1 MKPLEY
7 IHTQFYQQKN
17 SRDAILD
24 TKNACFSDLYQTVDD
39 LIKKLY
45 GLFVQVQTQ
54 NSKLKTFEETMMQL
68 DEVFTNSANG
78 DNELA
83 NLEVAAEI
91 RKMQQVWM
99 DQIFEM

>member
-1 MKPLEY
+1 MQQNVNATAVKGLFGDGHAHVSHFPANSAGSYKDIPQLTQDETFVAFAGLKPLEY

-45 GLFVQVQTQ
+45 GLFV
-54 NSKLKTFEETMMQL
+54 
-68 DEVFTNSANG
+68 
-78 DNELA
+78 
-83 NLEVAAEI
+83 
-91 RKMQQVWM
+91 
-99 DQIFEM
+99 